1 MIISSLPLST
11 DGTSSKRET
20 FVLSLP
26 DFDSQNVIID
36 ERGNLT
42 GIIDW
47 DNART
52 VPRFLGF
59 SSFPGWITRDWDP
72 IMYYYPVNKEKENSP
87 EELERYR
94 ERYNGRMQE
103 MLCGKGDSRF
113 VNKSHIF
120 EAVAIAAYD
129 DVRRLEIVRKI
140 VATVFHVDD
149 DDALKS
155 SAMQA
160 VAG

>member
-1 MIISSLPLST
+1 
-11 DGTSSKRET
+11 
-20 FVLSLP
+20 
-26 DFDSQNVIID
+26 
-36 ERGNLT
+36 
-42 GIIDW
+42 
-47 DNART
+47 
-52 VPRFLGF
+52 
-59 SSFPGWITRDWDP
+59 
-72 IMYYYPVNKEKENSP
+72 MYYYPVNKEKENSP